1 MHKLS
6 GRMHQFFY
14 FLEKLGINS
23 CCYCFFF
30 RDFTEGQIGQK
41 MSELLRKIWQNLVPI
56 LRCFLFPY
64 QVSYVQLNF
73 LLKSVLASS
82 TIESPWFHVNT
93 SQKKIGLVKIKPIRY
108 SSHSTQSKLAM
119 VCWFLPWYESSLLLS
134 NKIAKTTWELL
145 MHCLYAIT
153 EAVTRCY
160 VSDLCVSWAF
170 CSV

>member
-1 MHKLS
+1 LTEFS
-6 GRMHQFFY
+6 SNFALFSIPISD
-14 FLEKLGINS
+14 FL
-23 CCYCFFF
+23 CPA
-30 RDFTEGQIGQK
+30 Q
-41 MSELLRKIWQNLVPI
+41 
-56 LRCFLFPY
+56 LF
-64 QVSYVQLNF
+64 V
-73 LLKSVLASS
+73 KSVLASS

-93 SQKKIGLVKIKPIRY
+93 SQKKIGLVKLKPIRC

-160 VSDLCVSWAF
+160 VSDLCVFWAF
-170 CSV
+170 CSI